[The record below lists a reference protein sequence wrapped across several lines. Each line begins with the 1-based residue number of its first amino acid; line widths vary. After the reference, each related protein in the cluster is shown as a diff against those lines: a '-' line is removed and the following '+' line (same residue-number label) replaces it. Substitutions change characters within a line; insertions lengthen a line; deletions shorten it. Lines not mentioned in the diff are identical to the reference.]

1 MSDDEKVQLLINYM
15 GKTIGSK
22 EDEWRARPP
31 GYPDQVEAALI
42 DSIFSLRAVYGRS
55 NAKGPRAVV
64 QRWANHVDRPL
75 NDLRALVSDVE
86 GLGGPDEF
94 RRVLKHDG
102 VAVPNA
108 ADKPTKALAVYVSA
122 KALVDFGVITAADV
136 RRERGRQPKA
146 LLRAV
151 QTGRGVGPQAATYF
165 LMLLGVPGVKADVMV
180 KRFVDSA
187 LGVKVSDREA
197 ADLVTAAAGDLDA
210 DVIRLDHA
218 IWDYQSSLARAGET
232 NPK

>member
-1 MSDDEKVQLLINYM
+1 MSDDEKVQLLINYI
-15 GKTIGSK
+15 GRTIGIK
-22 EDEWRARPP
+22 EDEWPARPP
-31 GYPDQVEAALI
+31 GYADQIEAALI

-64 QRWANHVDRPL
+64 RRWANHVDRPL
-75 NDLRALVSDVE
+75 NDLRTLVSDVD

-94 RRVLKHDG
+94 RRVLK
-102 VAVPNA
+102 
-108 ADKPTKALAVYVSA
+108 LAVYVSA
-122 KALVDFGVITAADV
+122 KELVDFRVISAADFC
-136 RRERGRQPKA
+136 RERDRQPEA

-151 QTGRGVGPQAATYF
+151 QAGRGAGPQAATYF

-187 LGVKVSDREA
+187 LGVNVSDREA
-197 ADLVTAAAGDLDA
+197 AELVTAAAGDLDA